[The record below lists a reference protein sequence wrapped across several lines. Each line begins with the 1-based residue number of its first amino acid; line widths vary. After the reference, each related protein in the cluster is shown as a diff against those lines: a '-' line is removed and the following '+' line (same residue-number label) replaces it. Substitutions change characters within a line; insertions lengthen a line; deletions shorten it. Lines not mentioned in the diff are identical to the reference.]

1 MNGVR
6 RGNNGH
12 NICPTWFTWSIQH
25 SVFWLLLGINKEL
38 EECYVWLKKRWCDQM
53 LMVISGSSTTF
64 SKFKVICKFDG
75 AFILYCNLFIKI
87 QNFLDLKQG
96 QRWSISLTLELVLTS
111 RLLKRRQNL
120 PNLPEEDN
128 MWVEIRLF
136 INLDSPHFVLFLL
149 NILSFS

>member
-1 MNGVR
+1 
-6 RGNNGH
+6 
-12 NICPTWFTWSIQH
+12 
-25 SVFWLLLGINKEL
+25 
-38 EECYVWLKKRWCDQM
+38 M

-87 QNFLDLKQG
+87 QNFLDFKTGSKMINQFNTRTG
-96 QRWSISLTLELVLTS
+96 PHFKVIKKKTKFTKLT
-111 RLLKRRQNL
+111 RRS
-120 PNLPEEDN
+120 N
-128 MWVEIRLF
+128 MGVEIRLF